1 MQIVQFKCVC
11 FIYRLSFW
19 AASLD
24 DDSLATLLQAAGSI
38 RHQVDVDVD
47 VDVTVDADYTIE
59 IEAR

>member
-24 DDSLATLLQAAGSI
+24 DDSLATLLQTAGSI
-38 RHQVDVDVD
+38 RHQVDVD

>member
-1 MQIVQFKCVC
+1 MQIVQFKCIC

-47 VDVTVDADYTIE
+47 VTVDADYTIE